1 MKDYVTNTIVL
12 KNGDHIEIIE
22 RSTLS
27 PTQTL
32 MYKISH
38 GCDKIV
44 VHNGGGTIVIPS
56 ENIMFATSCP
66 LEIVSEDMND
76 EI

>member
-1 MKDYVTNTIVL
+1 ME
-12 KNGDHIEIIE
+12 H
-22 RSTLS
+22 STLS
-27 PTQTL
+27 PTQIL

-44 VHNGGGTIVIPS
+44 VHNSDGTIVILS

-66 LEIVSEDMND
+66 LENVSEDMDN